1 MRKLGNEHHCK
12 LIYFPYRFD
21 IFFLQNGQL
30 HARFKVWWIQSVEV
44 GFATDVTRGSSFS
57 PRASGTR
64 VIYAFADD
72 EHKSRSY
79 LTHMNLLFLQT
90 SFSLSL

>member
-21 IFFLQNGQL
+21 IFT
-30 HARFKVWWIQSVEV
+30 KWSITCEIQILNLIKCGS
-44 GFATDVTRGSSFS
+44 GIATDVTRGYSFS

-72 EHKSRSY
+72 EHKFRSY

-90 SFSLSL
+90 SFP

>member
-1 MRKLGNEHHCK
+1 MVNYMRDSNSE
-12 LIYFPYRFD
+12 P
-21 IFFLQNGQL
+21 NP
-30 HARFKVWWIQSVEV
+30 SVEV

-90 SFSLSL
+90 SFP